1 MKMFKATIIIF
12 AVTAVLGATSALA
25 TPVDFRQI
33 VPGDWKLL
41 PPDPAS
47 SERRFV
53 SPSGDAWLSLY
64 AQPARIESVAAHK
77 ERVRNVPGEEI
88 TYERQGNGWLVVSGF
103 KGDRIFYRKAMLAC
117 GDRQWHHLAFEYPA
131 KEKVAFDRFV
141 TRVSYTLKE
150 YEAVG
155 CTGRDSH

>member
-12 AVTAVLGATSALA
+12 AVTAALGATPALA

-53 SPSGDAWLSLY
+53 SPSGDAWLS
-64 AQPARIESVAAHK
+64 
-77 ERVRNVPGEEI
+77 ERVRNMPGEEI
-88 TYERQGNGWLVVSGF
+88 TYERQGNGWVVVSGF

-141 TRVSYTLKE
+141 TRVSYALKE

-155 CTGRDSH
+155 CTGRD